1 MAVPGCSFHTALRV
15 TRRTAHTAPR
25 ALSSLVGANIPRGQL
40 WRSCY
45 RGVRSVG
52 GYGERR
58 TFSGGSVLRLQT
70 KELDEEALKSLKV
83 NKKRLMDDL
92 HHTCQWGTGKR
103 WGK

>member
-1 MAVPGCSFHTALRV
+1 M
-15 TRRTAHTAPR
+15 
-25 ALSSLVGANIPRGQL
+25 
-40 WRSCY
+40 
-45 RGVRSVG
+45 
-52 GYGERR
+52 
-58 TFSGGSVLRLQT
+58 FSGGSALRLQT